1 MALQLGNVRCLSF
14 AIFQSSHAGWN
25 FAVSFSISCHWNNC
39 HMIFLIKIAKRLI
52 VLYQEEFLQILSACN
67 VIKSSHS
74 VCQFVMDGFCYLSE
88 GMLGDYDFGDS
99 RRGSAMQ
106 NWLVE
111 FLLPVPCAIVEF
123 SISHD
128 VLCRKRNPYMFKS
141 GAAFDQMKMTNM
153 VRMAIWQRSGI
164 MLYSTTSNR
173 YHISVAPRRTPAD
186 KFLSFH
192 SRTSAT
198 ARGKQRNPWPHRLLV
213 ETLVIQMMQVNCP
226 GRKEEQHTFPSTK
239 KLMNRLVPMKR
250 TAHSPIAVIVRK
262 MRMHGS
268 LSLWRLISCLGLSDR
283 SVAEWACL

>member
-74 VCQFVMDGFCYLSE
+74 VCQFVMDGLCYLSE

-106 NWLVE
+106 NW
-111 FLLPVPCAIVEF
+111 
-123 SISHD
+123 
-128 VLCRKRNPYMFKS
+128 KRNPYMFKS

-198 ARGKQRNPWPHRLLV
+198 ARGKQRNPWPHRLRV

-226 GRKEEQHTFPSTK
+226 ERKEEQHTFPSTK
-239 KLMNRLVPMKR
+239 KLMNPLVPMKR
-250 TAHSPIAVIVRK
+250 TAHLPIAVIVRK

-268 LSLWRLISCLGLSDR
+268 ASMSLGQLISRLGLSDR
-283 SVAEWACL
+283 SIAEWACL